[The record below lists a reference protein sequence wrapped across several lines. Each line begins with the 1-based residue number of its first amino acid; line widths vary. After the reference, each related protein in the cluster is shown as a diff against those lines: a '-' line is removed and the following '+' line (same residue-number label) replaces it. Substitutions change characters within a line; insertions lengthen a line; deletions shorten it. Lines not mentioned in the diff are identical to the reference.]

1 MYHIIY
7 HIGLT
12 SSSGISV
19 LQICKVRIFKVLLIL
34 QLPMPLI
41 CEASCLHDIHK
52 GDNKGQSVDTSE
64 CHEACR
70 DAKAAIDQ
78 GGDLSGEEDRDKV
91 AEGAGCVHKCLQKSG
106 NKWNIIFYY
115 F

>member
-1 MYHIIY
+1 MD
-7 HIGLT
+7 LP
-12 SSSGISV
+12 SSSEVIV
-19 LQICKVRIFKVLLIL
+19 LQICKVRVFFVLLNL
-34 QLPMPLI
+34 KLPMPLI
-41 CEASCLHDIHK
+41 CEASCLNNIHK

-78 GGDLSGEEDRDKV
+78 GGDLSREEDRDKV

-106 NKWNIIFYY
+106 NKWNSIFYS